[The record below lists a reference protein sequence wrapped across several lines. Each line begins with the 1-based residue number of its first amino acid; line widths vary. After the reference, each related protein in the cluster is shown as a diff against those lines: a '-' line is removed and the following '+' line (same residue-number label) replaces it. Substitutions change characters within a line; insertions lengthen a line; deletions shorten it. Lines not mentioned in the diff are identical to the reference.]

1 MKDDLISR
9 KALLYSLRGN
19 VLVDVTAELEKSIEE
34 QPVAFDKKA
43 VIKELRKYTDGP
55 CALHECGIRS
65 EYCSAC
71 MAKKAIEIVGKG
83 GLI

>member
-9 KALLYSLRGN
+9 KVLLDSLRGN

-43 VIKELRKYTDGP
+43 VIKELKKYSDNP
-55 CALHECGIRS
+55 CTLHECGMRS
-65 EYCSAC
+65 EYCSVC